1 MFNFNTNSFYKS
13 EEMKLDST
21 NKEKEYISNLSASFN
36 IEIEEISIFNESE
49 KTSLFNNNIFKF
61 EDINEEELYFID
73 KSKIKDLNENKKN
86 EIPSNPHNICV
97 KVCKRGRKPKIL
109 IEERNHNNKTFD
121 NLFKKIK
128 HNLLEIVR
136 VFLNNKIKD
145 VYKDDEELSSI
156 EILKLDQTQSDNST
170 IAFNKIFIYK
180 TLREIFSAKITTKYK
195 TKKDN
200 LEFYNKEMFNKL
212 LNGKDIEKRNF
223 FESILNLKF
232 IDIVDYIVGKRN
244 DLIQLYEL
252 SLPTALLEVISIDKD
267 YSDILYDT
275 MKNLEKILN
284 EKKSRKR
291 KKMIKFK
298 KFN

>member
-1 MFNFNTNSFYKS
+1 MLNFNTNSFYKS

-21 NKEKEYISNLSASFN
+21 NKEKEHISNLSVSFN
-36 IEIEEISIFNESE
+36 IEIEEISIFKENE
-49 KTSLFNNNIFKF
+49 KASLFNNNTFEF
-61 EDINEEELYFID
+61 EDINEEGLFFID
-73 KSKIKDLNENKKN
+73 ISKIKDLNENKKN

-97 KVCKRGRKPKIL
+97 KVSKRGRKPKIL
-109 IEERNHNNKTFD
+109 NEKRNHNNKTFD

-180 TLREIFSAKITTKYK
+180 SLREIFSAKITTKYK

-212 LNGKDIEKRNF
+212 LNGKDIEKRKF
-223 FESILNLKF
+223 FETILNLKF
-232 IDIVDYIVGKRN
+232 IDVVDYIVGKRN

-252 SLPTALLEVISIDKD
+252 SLPTALLEEISIDKD

-284 EKKSRKR
+284 EKKSRNR

-298 KFN
+298 M